1 MGILAGPLLIRDHVH
16 VLKGGDNAARGIVR
30 IAHTVLQ
37 WVPRL
42 ISIAAST
49 DLIEA
54 WCEGLVARPWS
65 SHIHLRGGSRPR
77 KIPQG

>member
-1 MGILAGPLLIRDHVH
+1 MGVLAGPLLICHHVH
-16 VLKGGDNAARGIVR
+16 VLKGGDNAARGVVR

-37 WVPRL
+37 RIARL
-42 ISIAAST
+42 VSVAASA

-54 WCEGLVARPWS
+54 GSEGIVARRWA

-77 KIPQG
+77 VAPQG

>member
-1 MGILAGPLLIRDHVH
+1 MGVLAGPLLIRDHVH
-16 VLKGGDNAARGIVR
+16 VLKGSDNAARCVVR

-37 WVPRL
+37 LIPRL
-42 ISIAAST
+42 VSVAASA

-54 WCEGLVARPWS
+54 GSEGIVARPWA

-77 KIPQG
+77 VTPQG